1 MRHLKMNLARLP
13 SDFFNIVKAIQ
24 PAGTYGFGA
33 SSVSLRMVAVISS
46 GLSGY
51 CKYDVNH
58 HSMVVM
64 QSVQESHSTPEDRD
78 SVGKYH

>member
-1 MRHLKMNLARLP
+1 MKFTYETSKDESCSSALGLF
-13 SDFFNIVKAIQ
+13 SIVKAIQ

-64 QSVQESHSTPEDRD
+64 QSVQESHSTPED
-78 SVGKYH
+78 